1 MPNHKSAIKRA
12 RQNVKR
18 RARNRHVLTT
28 VRGYVKDVRA
38 AIEQGDA
45 ESAQAMLPTAIRA
58 LSRAG
63 DKGVLHKNTAQ
74 RKIGRLMKA
83 VHHLAPADVETVKA

>member
-1 MPNHKSAIKRA
+1 MKRV
-12 RQNVKR
+12 RQNIKR
-18 RARNRHVLTT
+18 RARNHHVLATL
-28 VRGYVKDVRA
+28 RNYVKSVRA
-38 AIEQGDA
+38 AIDSGDA
-45 ESAQAMLPTAIRA
+45 EAAQAALPIAIRA

-83 VHHLAPADVETVKA
+83 VHHLAPASVETVKG